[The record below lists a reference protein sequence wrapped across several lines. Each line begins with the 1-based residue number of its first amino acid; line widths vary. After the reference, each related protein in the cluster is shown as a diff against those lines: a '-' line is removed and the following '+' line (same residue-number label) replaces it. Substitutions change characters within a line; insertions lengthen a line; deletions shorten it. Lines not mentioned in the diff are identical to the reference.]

1 MQRRRFIE
9 TCSGALLCSTALAD
23 AATAAGPAG
32 APRPYSRA
40 RRLDENGKPLQ
51 ASRVPARR
59 NLVFSYPF
67 VATPA
72 FLLNLPKAPAR
83 AARLS
88 DGKGTGYD
96 WPGGVGAARSIVA
109 FAAICAHQLA
119 YPAREISF
127 ISFREDAT
135 GPNRRADVIHCC
147 AEHSQYDPAA
157 GARVLAGPAP
167 QPLTAILLEHDAAD
181 DSLTAIGTVGG
192 EVYDAFFAKY
202 DFKLAMEYG
211 GRQRDLVAGET
222 RVQPLEQVCRQQIRC

>member
-9 TCSGALLCSTALAD
+9 TCSGALLCSTALAE

-32 APRPYSRA
+32 APRRYSPA
-40 RRLDENGKPLQ
+40 RLLDENGKPLR
-51 ASRVPARR
+51 ASQVPARR

-72 FLLNLPKAPAR
+72 FLLNLPKRPAA

-88 DGKGTGYD
+88 DSRGVGYE
-96 WPGGVGAARSIVA
+96 WPGGVGPARSIVA

-127 ISFREDAT
+127 ISFREEAN

-167 QPLTAILLEHDAAD
+167 QPLTAILLEHDAGD
-181 DSLTAIGTVGG
+181 DSLTAVGTVGG

-211 GRQRDLVAGET
+211 GRQRDLVTGET
-222 RVQPLEQVCRQQIRC
+222 RVQPLEQVCRQQIQC